1 MSTLLT
7 VEEALSLLVNMDFIP
22 DGETVLSMADAF
34 LEEATAEYN
43 NANNSDKNLCRLKNR
58 MDVCE
63 VRCKLVLML
72 MDSLA
77 EYEFNVN
84 ESLTEYDEDTFVGN
98 PLLTRISLGKW
109 AYDRFGINIPYTGL
123 FERISI
129 ENVAKLAELISKNNA
144 KQPSWQDVTI
154 KIQADYMIRY
164 SLDGA
169 KWKRKSFFDI
179 GLIDKSNNKPNMSGL
194 ILIGLSMKKKYPYHS
209 SKSEGKNKVAIT
221 RLRGSLRQ
229 LTGLLDD
236 AFLTFNIADGYKPK
250 FKLIDDRRN
259 AEQRAEKEAI
269 HEIFGD
275 QAETAAYNSYGVGK
289 NEPGSKYLEEH
300 DK

>member
-84 ESLTEYDEDTFVGN
+84 ESLTEYDEDTFIGN

-123 FERISI
+123 FEGISI
-129 ENVAKLAELISKNNA
+129 ENVAKLAKLISHNNA
-144 KQPSWQDVTI
+144 KQQSWQDVTI
-154 KIQADYMIRY
+154 KIQANYKIRY
-164 SLDGA
+164 SLDGTS
-169 KWKRKSFFDI
+169 WKLTSFFDI
-179 GLIDKSNNKPNMSGL
+179 GLMGSRKTRPNGL
-194 ILIGLSMKKKYPYHS
+194 GTILIGLSIKKKYPS
-209 SKSEGKNKVAIT
+209 NGVAEGKHRKAIAILSKNLFELTKVS
-221 RLRGSLRQ
+221 GK
-229 LTGLLDD
+229 
-236 AFLTFNIADGYKPK
+236 AFYKAGNDGYKPN
-250 FKLIDDRRN
+250 FKLIDDTRN

-275 QAETAAYNSYGVGK
+275 QAEKAAYNSYGVDK
-289 NEPGSKYLEEH
+289 NEPGSKYLGEN